1 MINNLTIS
9 GNVGRDVEVRYLP
22 NGTAV
27 ADIAVASTSGWGDKK
42 KTTWVSCTLWK
53 ERAEKLAPFLSK
65 GTSVVVS
72 GEFHLS
78 DPFTNKK
85 GETSQTVKMNVNQ
98 LQFSGPTSIPKETVR
113 GSQPKPVAD
122 VKMTDA
128 DYAEWD
134 DDVPFKGV

>member
-98 LQFSGPTSIPKETVR
+98 LQFSGPSPAESKTTAPVR
-113 GSQPKPVAD
+113 GSQPKPATD

-134 DDVPFKGV
+134 DDVPF